1 MSTLNLIKSPDRLRI
16 CFKNTSEMQS
26 VVRHTCNL
34 SITREDVE
42 MRSQPTSDLPN
53 QNLHFNH
60 PEVIRMHVKVCSA
73 VQDK

>member
-1 MSTLNLIKSPDRLRI
+1 MSTLNLIKSPDRLGI

-26 VVRHTCNL
+26 VVRHVCHL

-53 QNLHFNH
+53 QNL
-60 PEVIRMHVKVCSA
+60 ILIILK
-73 VQDK
+73 